1 MADKLKTA
9 LFKFTCCA
17 GCQFQLLYFFSPE
30 SFLETLD
37 LLDFVYFRMA
47 TSKELKE
54 DDHYDLAFIE
64 GAISTTEDIEK
75 VKKIRKQSDIVVG
88 YGACAA
94 HGGVQSIGDWTPQR
108 KLEETVYPNP
118 LQMKSIKV
126 HPVDEFIRVDYQLRG
141 CPIDEVE
148 FMELIRALAAKKE
161 PYLREYP
168 VCVECKFANN
178 ICILLM
184 RQGVLESMCLGPVTR
199 AGCRVA
205 CTRNMR
211 ACFGCRGPMTNP
223 NIPEMVRTFKGKGF
237 TEHEIFTRFTEYAGL
252 SPEFSE
258 GARAYYERK
267 APYYERPEWRAA

>member
-1 MADKLKTA
+1 MAEKLKTA

-17 GCQFQLLYFFSPE
+17 GCQFEFLYFFSPE
-30 SFLETLD
+30 TFMESLE

-47 TSKELKE
+47 SSRELVE
-54 DDHYDLAFIE
+54 NDHYDLVFVE
-64 GAISTTEDIEK
+64 GAISTAEDIEK
-75 VKKIRKQSDIVVG
+75 IKKIRKQSDVVVA

-94 HGGVQSIGDWTPQR
+94 HGGIQAVGNWTPQR
-108 KLEETVYPNP
+108 RLEETVYTNP
-118 LQMKSIKV
+118 LAMRSIKV
-126 HPVDEFIRVDYQLRG
+126 HPVDEFIKVDYLLRG

-148 FMELIRALAAKKE
+148 FIELIRALSAKKQ
-161 PYLREYP
+161 PKLKEYP
-168 VCVECKFANN
+168 VCVECKFYNN
-178 ICILLM
+178 VCLLLM
-184 RQGVLESMCLGPVTR
+184 REGVQESMCMGPVTR

-237 TEHEIFTRFTEYAGL
+237 NEKEIFTRFTEYAGL

-267 APYYERPEWRAA
+267 APYYRRPERRAA